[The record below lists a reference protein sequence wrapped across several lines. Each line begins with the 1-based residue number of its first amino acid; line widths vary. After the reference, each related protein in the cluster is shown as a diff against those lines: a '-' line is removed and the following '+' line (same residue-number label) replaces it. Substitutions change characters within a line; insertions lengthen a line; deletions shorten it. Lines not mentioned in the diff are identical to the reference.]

1 MLASTQPASQPSSQ
15 PLSPSHP
22 ATQPSQQPAGQPS
35 PQPARP
41 PTTFDFFP
49 SVIRPLLNLFPSV
62 TNAVFDNPSIKNT
75 LFSAP
80 MFSCKPRGKNRKLA
94 AGWLAASW
102 LAARL
107 AGWLPAWMAG
117 WLTWLAGLQA
127 AGLVER
133 CASAPQNKQTKR
145 RNQTS

>member
-41 PTTFDFFP
+41 PATFNFFP
-49 SVIRPLLNLFPSV
+49 LHNLCFSSSIKNV
-62 TNAVFDNPSIKNT
+62 VFDNTSIKT
-75 LFSAP
+75 PLFSAP
-80 MFSCKPRGKNRKLA
+80 KIFRNSWGKNRKLA